1 MLGRRVRRR
10 LICINN
16 KSEGSGDA
24 RGMPS
29 SSSSSLFDQL
39 LQAAA
44 AQPEPQR
51 LLFVFAEAEL
61 PGDADAAQRA
71 RFEAGQGGA
80 LTPVACV
87 EKSLPE
93 LSTFAAL
100 VAESRRVSL
109 PWRVVFA
116 AGLSGA
122 NGLPPSPE
130 RIDSALEA
138 MVEGV
143 RSGAFGG
150 YLALDAEGRA
160 VRFG

>member
-1 MLGRRVRRR
+1 MLGTRVRRP

-24 RGMPS
+24 RGMPSSS

-71 RFEAGQGGA
+71 RFEAGR
-80 LTPVACV
+80 
-87 EKSLPE
+87 
-93 LSTFAAL
+93 AA
-100 VAESRRVSL
+100 R
-109 PWRVVFA
+109 
-116 AGLSGA
+116 
-122 NGLPPSPE
+122 
-130 RIDSALEA
+130 
-138 MVEGV
+138 
-143 RSGAFGG
+143 
-150 YLALDAEGRA
+150 
-160 VRFG
+160 

>member
-1 MLGRRVRRR
+1 MQRKGLERSG
-10 LICINN
+10 
-16 KSEGSGDA
+16 GDA
-24 RGMPS
+24 RGMT
-29 SSSSSLFDQL
+29 SSSLFDQL

-71 RFEAGQGGA
+71 HFEAGQGGS

-87 EKSLPE
+87 EKSIAE

-100 VAESRRVSL
+100 VAESRRTSL
-109 PWRVVFA
+109 PWRVMFA

-122 NGLPPSPE
+122 NGQPPSPA
-130 RIDSALEA
+130 RIDSALQA
-138 MVEGV
+138 MVESV
-143 RSGAFGG
+143 RSGDFGG
-150 YLALDAEGRA
+150 YLALDAEGRP
-160 VRFG
+160 VQFG

>member
-1 MLGRRVRRR
+1 MRRP

-16 KSEGSGDA
+16 ESEGSGDA

-29 SSSSSLFDQL
+29 PSSASSSSLFDQL
-39 LQAAA
+39 LLAAA

-87 EKSLPE
+87 EKSVPE
-93 LSTFAAL
+93 LTTFAAL
-100 VAESRRVSL
+100 VAESRRASL
-109 PWRVVFA
+109 PWRVMFA
-116 AGLSGA
+116 AGLPGA
-122 NGLPPSPE
+122 NGRPPSPE
-130 RIDSALEA
+130 RIDSALQA
-138 MVEGV
+138 MVENV

-150 YLALDAEGRA
+150 YLALDTEGRP
-160 VRFG
+160 VQFG

>member
-1 MLGRRVRRR
+1 MRRP

-16 KSEGSGDA
+16 ESEGSGDA

-29 SSSSSLFDQL
+29 PSSASSSSLFDQL
-39 LQAAA
+39 LLAAA

-87 EKSLPE
+87 EKSVPE
-93 LSTFAAL
+93 LTTFAAL
-100 VAESRRVSL
+100 VAESRRASL
-109 PWRVVFA
+109 P
-116 AGLSGA
+116 GA
-122 NGLPPSPE
+122 NGRPPSPE
-130 RIDSALEA
+130 RIDSALQA
-138 MVEGV
+138 MVENV

-150 YLALDAEGRA
+150 YLALDTEGRP
-160 VRFG
+160 VQFG

>member
-1 MLGRRVRRR
+1 M
-10 LICINN
+10 
-16 KSEGSGDA
+16 
-24 RGMPS
+24 
-29 SSSSSLFDQL
+29 
-39 LQAAA
+39 
-44 AQPEPQR
+44 
-51 LLFVFAEAEL
+51 
-61 PGDADAAQRA
+61 
-71 RFEAGQGGA
+71 
-80 LTPVACV
+80 ACV

>member
-1 MLGRRVRRR
+1 MQRKSLQR
-10 LICINN
+10 L
-16 KSEGSGDA
+16 SADA
-24 RGMPS
+24 RAMAPS
-29 SSSSSLFDQL
+29 SHFDQL

-71 RFEAGQGGA
+71 RFEAGQGGS

-87 EKSLPE
+87 EKSVPE
-93 LSTFAAL
+93 LTTFAAL
-100 VAESRRVSL
+100 VAESRRTSL

-116 AGLSGA
+116 AGLSGV
-122 NGLPPSPE
+122 NGQPPSPAC
-130 RIDSALEA
+130 IDSALEA

-143 RSGAFGG
+143 RNGAFGS
-150 YLALDAEGRA
+150 YLALDTEGRS
-160 VRFG
+160 VQFG